1 MMTKNSSMILSVFGA
16 SAFAVFSMTAPVE
29 AKKLGDWT
37 CYDFLKASDAQKS
50 RVVYFIEGVKLADKK
65 DVLDLAAKDF
75 NVPVSKVVQHCQK
88 NEPDNLWDAI
98 VNHFYWAATK
108 IP

>member
-1 MMTKNSSMILSVFGA
+1 MKNSPIVLSVIGA
-16 SAFAVFSMTAPVE
+16 AALAVFSMTAPVE

-37 CYDFLKASDAQKS
+37 CYDFLKASEAQKS
-50 RVVYFIEGVKLADKK
+50 RVVYFFQGIKLADRKEA
-65 DVLDLAAKDF
+65 LDLAAKDF

-88 NEPDNLWDAI
+88 NQADNLWDAI
-98 VNHFYWAATK
+98 VNQFYWRAME

>member
-1 MMTKNSSMILSVFGA
+1 MMKNSSMILSVIA
-16 SAFAVFSMTAPVE
+16 VSALAVFSMTAPVE

-37 CYDFLKASDAQKS
+37 CSDFIKAPESAKS
-50 RVVYFIEGVKLADKK
+50 RLVYFFQGIKLSDRK
-65 DVLDLAAKDF
+65 DALDLAAKDF

-88 NEPDNLWDAI
+88 NQADNLWDAI
-98 VNHFYWAATK
+98 ANHFYWSATQ